1 MEGKFVYVDAHTEK
15 CQIPAQTLRAMSG
28 WTGSKISKVT
38 DGSGRENISPK
49 LAESKED
56 VGRFGHSQHD

>member
-1 MEGKFVYVDAHTEK
+1 MEGKFVYVGAQTEK
-15 CQIPAQTLRAMSG
+15 CQIPTQTLRATSG

-38 DGSGRENISPK
+38 DGCGRKNISPK